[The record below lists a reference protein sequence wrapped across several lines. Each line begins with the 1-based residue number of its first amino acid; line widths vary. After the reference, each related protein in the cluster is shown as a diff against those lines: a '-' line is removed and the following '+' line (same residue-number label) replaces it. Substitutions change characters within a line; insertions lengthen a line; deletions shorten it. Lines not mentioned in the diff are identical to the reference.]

1 MKIYKV
7 EQLIRILEGK
17 EGICNGMTIDEISDK
32 YENFKGSDK
41 SLLRSIVKLFSDME
55 YTEDYLAVLNELLN
69 DKRVRNIMRKGF
81 GGNWGDTTIKVST
94 DTTVRTDA
102 VQPTQN
108 EIDMTKSLKWGLMNF
123 KGTIEKQIHA
133 EPPMLKGVPIVTFNR
148 KYIIDGHHRW
158 SQIYCFNKIRNGE
171 PTKFAAIN
179 LVNTDLEPIDIL
191 KITQTTIGLDLHPE
205 EIEPHVTT
213 ENPKNNLLSKQCDEK
228 TLRKFIDKNATD
240 DTVELMT
247 KFHKEDGVKDRNTFI
262 DFVLQNCLEM
272 KDKNNCIEDA
282 PNRGAM
288 PQTDVDNKLLKNIK
302 RTSDV
307 S

>member
-1 MKIYKV
+1 M
-7 EQLIRILEGK
+7 
-17 EGICNGMTIDEISDK
+17 
-32 YENFKGSDK
+32 
-41 SLLRSIVKLFSDME
+41 
-55 YTEDYLAVLNELLN
+55 
-69 DKRVRNIMRKGF
+69 
-81 GGNWGDTTIKVST
+81 
-94 DTTVRTDA
+94 
-102 VQPTQN
+102 
-108 EIDMTKSLKWGLMNF
+108 
-123 KGTIEKQIHA
+123 
-133 EPPMLKGVPIVTFNR
+133 
-148 KYIIDGHHRW
+148 
-158 SQIYCFNKIRNGE
+158 
-171 PTKFAAIN
+171 
-179 LVNTDLEPIDIL
+179 NTDLEPIDIL

-213 ENPKNNLLSKQCDEK
+213 ENPKNNLLNKQCDEK
-228 TLRKFIDKNATD
+228 TLREFIDKNATD

-247 KFHKEDGVKDRNTFI
+247 KFHKEDGVKDRNSFI